1 MIWNTDIFRIELRRI
16 WKLRALNRTDRV
28 NRLAF
33 CRPMKRNLDAD
44 YMYLQFFMY
53 LPTYMCLVG
62 TLCLQYLGRSCLGR
76 EVLTDPGQ
84 FISPT
89 SIP

>member
-28 NRLAF
+28 KRLAF

-62 TLCLQYLGRSCLGR
+62 MFAIPRSFMPR
-76 EVLTDPGQ
+76 
-84 FISPT
+84 
-89 SIP
+89 